1 MGKCRDLS
9 ERAALVLIV
18 LGDPGSLP
26 RTYGLYAEI
35 GRKLPV
41 EYAREKGQRSE
52 GESARLYFFWVL
64 RAVLYDRGNW
74 GHWREMR
81 LARWAD
87 LVPERPEEGWTLR
100 SPGRH

>member
-1 MGKCRDLS
+1 M
-9 ERAALVLIV
+9 VLTV

-26 RTYGLYAEI
+26 RAYGIYAEI

-74 GHWREMR
+74 GHWRDGQIWFMR
-81 LARWAD
+81 G
-87 LVPERPEEGWTLR
+87 LVSQRKDGL
-100 SPGRH
+100 